1 MDKIVNIKGFPGYKI
16 STSGE
21 VFTDHYLHHPIKR
34 KLKPRKSKN
43 GYYNVLLY
51 KDNKGYSKSIHRLVA
66 EAFIPNLYNL
76 PQVNHIDGNK
86 LNNCVDN
93 LEWCDNSYNI
103 RHAIRNGLIDTGRL
117 LNSTQKMSNKN
128 KKSVL
133 QFDLEGNFIAEYD
146 SAKEA
151 AKSCGLT
158 NISACC
164 IGKYKTAGGFL
175 WRYKND

>member
-21 VFTDHYLHHPIKR
+21 VFTDYYLHHPIKR

-93 LEWCDNSYNI
+93 LE
-103 RHAIRNGLIDTGRL
+103 
-117 LNSTQKMSNKN
+117 
-128 KKSVL
+128 
-133 QFDLEGNFIAEYD
+133 
-146 SAKEA
+146 
-151 AKSCGLT
+151 
-158 NISACC
+158 
-164 IGKYKTAGGFL
+164 
-175 WRYKND
+175 